1 MTGKLAGI
9 AIVAVWCSTA
19 EAQSP
24 PLKQADVFPQS
35 DGAMARAL
43 ADPLIPLEIKEQLF
57 ALFERRLWPQEI
69 RDGEGRVWI
78 YRRDATPVLQI
89 EGARIAPRVS
99 ERDVSKLAS
108 GLVDGLFNPADD
120 KVLAGKR

>member
-1 MTGKLAGI
+1 MAQKGVLPPIHLVSLLHDGETGRSGH
-9 AIVAVWCSTA
+9 C
-19 EAQSP
+19 
-24 PLKQADVFPQS
+24 
-35 DGAMARAL
+35 
-43 ADPLIPLEIKEQLF
+43 DPLIPLEIKEQLF

-78 YRRDATPVLQI
+78 YRRDAPPLLRT
-89 EGARIAPRVS
+89 EGAQIAPRVS

-108 GLVDGLFNPADD
+108 GVVDRLINPADG